1 MTGGSSIH
9 SCILRLRDGPMPS
22 SSVRDRF
29 ASTKSYASSGHK
41 NALRAARRSGCC
53 KWPLACSAS
62 RAKIDLQDT
71 TGMLFLIT
79 CTLVPMIIT
88 QALQTITSNRRS
100 IPSMRGVRIYRKFPH
115 DSSSR
120 MLAAVTGAAASEARK
135 TTEED
140 EFKRYY
146 CQ

>member
-1 MTGGSSIH
+1 
-9 SCILRLRDGPMPS
+9 
-22 SSVRDRF
+22 
-29 ASTKSYASSGHK
+29 
-41 NALRAARRSGCC
+41 
-53 KWPLACSAS
+53 
-62 RAKIDLQDT
+62 
-71 TGMLFLIT
+71 
-79 CTLVPMIIT
+79 MIIT
-88 QALQTITSNRRS
+88 QALQTITSNRWS

-146 CQ
+146 RQ